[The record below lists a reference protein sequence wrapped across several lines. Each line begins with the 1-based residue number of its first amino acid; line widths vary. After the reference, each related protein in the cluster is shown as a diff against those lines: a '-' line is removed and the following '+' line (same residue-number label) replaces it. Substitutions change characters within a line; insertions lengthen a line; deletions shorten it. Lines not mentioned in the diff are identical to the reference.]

1 MVFDLD
7 IGSTGENG
15 DVYMLS
21 HGCRNSHVIAVKV
34 QKYSLGASSMAK
46 LKSISTWQR
55 LESNFCFKDKALE
68 RV

>member
-46 LKSISTWQR
+46 FPKIYFNVAET
-55 LESNFCFKDKALE
+55 
-68 RV
+68 